1 MDTDSALAKLDAYY
15 QAMPPVA
22 AMHLRIDHYD
32 GERLRLH
39 APLAHHVNDKG
50 CAFGGSLNSLMT
62 LAAWGLVSMRLETA
76 GLRSDVYVADNWVR
90 YLAPLFADLEAEAE
104 ISPAA
109 SWDDFIA
116 GLRAKGRARTH
127 VDAHVRLPDGGV
139 AAEFRA
145 RFVAFAKG

>member
-1 MDTDSALAKLDAYY
+1 MNTESALKKLDAYY

-22 AMHLRIDHYD
+22 AMQVRIDHYD

-39 APLAHHVNDKG
+39 APLSHHVNDKG

-62 LAAWGLVSMRLETA
+62 LASWGLVSMRLEAA
-76 GLRSDVYVADNWVR
+76 GLRSDVYVADNRVR
-90 YLAPLFADLEAEAE
+90 YLAPLYADLEAEAE
-104 ISPAA
+104 VSPEA

-116 GLRAKGRARTH
+116 GLRSRGKARTH
-127 VDAHVRLPDGGV
+127 IHAHVRLPDGGI

>member
-1 MDTDSALAKLDAYY
+1 MDTERALEKLDAYY

-22 AMHLRIDHYD
+22 AMHLRIDRYD

-39 APLAHHVNDKG
+39 APLAHHINDKG

-62 LAAWGLVSMRLETA
+62 LAAWGLVSMRLEAA
-76 GLRSDVYVADNWVR
+76 GLPSDVYVADNRVR
-90 YLAPLFADLEAEAE
+90 YLAPLFADLVAEAE
-104 ISPAA
+104 ISPEA

-127 VDAHVRLPDGGV
+127 VEAHVRLPDGSV

>member
-1 MDTDSALAKLDAYY
+1 MDIDSALKKLDAYY

-62 LAAWGLVSMRLETA
+62 LASWGLVSMRLEAA
-76 GLRSDVYVADNWVR
+76 GLRSDVYVADNRVR

-104 ISPAA
+104 VSPDA

-116 GLRAKGRARTH
+116 SLRARGRARTH
-127 VDAHVRLPDGGV
+127 IDAHVRLPDGGV